1 MAIVSA
7 QAQLVALFNAKNTG
21 LAQAL
26 TVADIDFGAVTVYTP
41 GDGGDTRNAK
51 LTITAKSDSEYFT
64 GEKEL
69 HYTRLAGAGLVGNKA
84 HTEDQADWD
93 TDDEVLA
100 KFNADVIAAGKT
112 EDAFVASELT
122 FTRTDGDNG
131 EKIITVT
138 INAGHIKYIEGDA
151 AVYTIT
157 QEVVK
162 TDLSTTNG
170 ELDGFEAIA

>member
-7 QAQLVALFNAKNTG
+7 QTQLVALFNAKNTG

-26 TVADIDFGAVTVYTP
+26 AVADVDFGAVAVYTP
-41 GDGGDTRNAK
+41 GDGGDTRNSK
-51 LTITAKSDSEYFT
+51 LTITAKAGSEHFS

-84 HTEDQADWD
+84 LTEDQADWD
-93 TDDEVLA
+93 TDEEVLA

-112 EDAFVASELT
+112 EDAFVESELT
-122 FTRTDGDNG
+122 FTRTDGQDG
-131 EKIITVT
+131 AKVITVA
-138 INAGHIKYIEGDA
+138 IKAGHIKFIEGDA

-170 ELDGFEAIA
+170 ELDGFTTS

>member
-26 TVADIDFGAVTVYTP
+26 VVADIDFGAVAAYTP
-41 GDGGDTRNAK
+41 ADHKDKRNAK
-51 LTITAKSDSEYFT
+51 LTITAKSGSEHFT

-69 HYTRLAGAGLVGNKA
+69 HYTRLAGAALVGNKA
-84 HTEDQADWD
+84 LTEDQADWD
-93 TDDEVLA
+93 TDEEVLA

-122 FTRTDGDNG
+122 FTRTDGGSG
-131 EKIITVT
+131 EKIITVA
-138 INAGHIKYIEGDA
+138 IKAGHIKYIEGDA

-157 QEVVK
+157 QVVVK
-162 TDLSTTNG
+162 TDLGTTDG
-170 ELDGFEAIA
+170 ELSGFN